1 MKRTK
6 EGIRK
11 VPSFFFFQGEVN
23 IIRWWVNSI
32 FQAGKRSKCG
42 SLKDTI

>member
-11 VPSFFFFQGEVN
+11 VPSFFFFQE
-23 IIRWWVNSI
+23 
-32 FQAGKRSKCG
+32 GKYHPLVGKFYILG
-42 SLKDTI
+42 G

>member
-11 VPSFFFFQGEVN
+11 GALLFFFFRRVN

-32 FQAGKRSKCG
+32 FQAGKRSKYG
-42 SLKDTI
+42 SLENTI